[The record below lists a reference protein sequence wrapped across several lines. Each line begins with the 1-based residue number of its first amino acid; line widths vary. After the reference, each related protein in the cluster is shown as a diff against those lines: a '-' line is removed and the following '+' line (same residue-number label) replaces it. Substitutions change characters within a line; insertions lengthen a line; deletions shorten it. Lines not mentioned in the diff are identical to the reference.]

1 MEIIE
6 ASPKASTHIK
16 TLQKI
21 GYSFN
26 SAISDI
32 IDNSITAEAKIIKI
46 NFDFDSAKI
55 SILDDVHEFVQLLMQ
70 VLPGK

>member
-46 NFDFDSAKI
+46 NFDF
-55 SILDDVHEFVQLLMQ
+55 V
-70 VLPGK
+70 

>member
-1 MEIIE
+1 MVFMDIID
-6 ASPKASTHIK
+6 ASPRASSHIK

-32 IDNSITAEAKIIKI
+32 IDNSITAEAKNINI
-46 NFDFDSAKI
+46 NFNFDSANI
-55 SILDDVHEFVQLLMQ
+55 SILDDGYGMSAEELKQI
-70 VLPGK
+70 